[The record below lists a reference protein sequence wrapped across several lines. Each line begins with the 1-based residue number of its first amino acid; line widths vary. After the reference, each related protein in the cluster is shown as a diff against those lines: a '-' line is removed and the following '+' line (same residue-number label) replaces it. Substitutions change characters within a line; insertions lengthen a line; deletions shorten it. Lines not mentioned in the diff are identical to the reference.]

1 MTHSRSG
8 ASRSSFAAAL
18 PAFPALPAFRA
29 PGSIAASLFAA
40 SFGAAGLGAAG
51 LLAVGLLVVGCVP
64 ALPPSGGAAPVPGAA
79 PIPGAAPA
87 VVIAPAA
94 PFPYEEATVAELAD
108 AMASGRVTA
117 RALLDAYIARIE
129 ALDRQGP
136 ALHSMIVLNPR
147 ARAVADSLDA
157 ERRAGRVR
165 GPLHGIPVVLKD
177 NIATADG
184 MATTAG
190 SRALEGVMAPADA
203 FLVAQLRAAGAVIL
217 GKSNLS
223 EWANFR
229 STASSSGWSGVG
241 GQVRNPYVLDR
252 SPCGSSSGSA
262 VVVAA
267 NMAPLAI
274 GTETDG
280 SVVCPAG
287 VNGIVGIKPTVGLVS
302 RTGIVPISHSQ
313 DIAGPM
319 TRTVADAA
327 VLLNAMTGRDPR
339 DATTS
344 SAPVH
349 VDYTRGLDA
358 SALRGARVGI
368 VRTRMA
374 GYHAG
379 TDSLLNRAI
388 ADLRAAGATVVDS
401 LAVPHHG
408 QYGGA
413 EWTIL
418 LHEFRHDL
426 NAYLAWLGE
435 ASPVR
440 TLADVIAF
448 NERDRERSMPHFR
461 QEIFVLS
468 QATSGLDAPEYLQAL
483 ETAKLA
489 AAGIDSILQLHTL
502 DALVAPTGSP
512 AWPIDLVLGD
522 HFIGSASAPAAVAGY
537 PHITVPMGQVAGLP
551 VGLSFFGTAWSEARL
566 IALAYAYEQATRH
579 RAPPRFMPT
588 VR

>member
-1 MTHSRSG
+1 LVRFPLPVARS
-8 ASRSSFAAAL
+8 L
-18 PAFPALPAFRA
+18 V
-29 PGSIAASLFAA
+29 
-40 SFGAAGLGAAG
+40 AG
-51 LLAVGLLVVGCVP
+51 LLAP
-64 ALPPSGGAAPVPGAA
+64 ALFLSGCAAAG
-79 PIPGAAPA
+79 PA
-87 VVIAPAA
+87 VPAPAA
-94 PFPYEEATVAELAD
+94 AATAAAIAGPFLYDEATVADLAD
-108 AMASGRVTA
+108 AMAAGRVTS
-117 RALLDAYIARIE
+117 RTLVDAYLARI
-129 ALDRQGP
+129 ATLDRQGP
-136 ALHSMIVLNPR
+136 ALHSMIVVNPD
-147 ARAVADSLDA
+147 ARAIADSLDA

-177 NIATADG
+177 NIATGDR

-190 SRALEGVMAPADA
+190 SRALESVMAPADA
-203 FLVAQLRAAGAVIL
+203 FVAAQLRAAGAVIL
-217 GKSNLS
+217 GKANLS

-229 STASSSGWSGVG
+229 STASSSGWSGSG

-262 VVVAA
+262 VAVSA
-267 NMAPLAI
+267 NLAPLAI

-280 SVVCPAG
+280 SIVCPAA

-327 VLLNAMTGRDPR
+327 VLLNAMAGRDPR

-344 SAPVH
+344 HAPLN
-349 VDYTRGLDA
+349 VDYTRALDA
-358 SALRGARVGI
+358 NALRGARVGI
-368 VRTRMA
+368 VRTRMT

-379 TDSLLNRAI
+379 TDSLLDRAV
-388 ADLRAAGATVVDS
+388 ADMRAAGAVVVDS
-401 LAVPHHG
+401 LAVPYHG
-408 QYGGA
+408 EYGGA

-426 NAYLAWLGE
+426 NAYLAWLGD
-435 ASPVR
+435 AAPVR

-448 NERDRERSMPHFR
+448 NERDRERSMPHFG

-468 QATSGLDAPEYLQAL
+468 QATSGLDAPEYRAAL
-483 ETAKLA
+483 DTARRA
-489 AAGIDSILQLHTL
+489 AVGIDSILRLHAL

-512 AWPIDLVLGD
+512 AWTIDLVLGD
-522 HFIGSASAPAAVAGY
+522 HFIGSASSPAAVAGY
-537 PHITVPMGQVAGLP
+537 PHITVPMGQAAGLP

-579 RAPPRFMPT
+579 RTPPRFLPS